1 MKVAK
6 QTSVNRPTKTK
17 IPSGP
22 AKTKPASPS
31 PSPEPSPI
39 RVLKIAECPSISL
52 QSTLTYHVGRDHGGQ
67 ILLRVYG
74 NTGGGQFNP
83 DWVPL
88 TALRDSLA
96 EYPKDRPMSAAAL
109 RPLFKHRSVNTPAFL
124 FAVLIA
130 EDLVSRVPGNA
141 YSLGDA
147 GPFLQSIQ
155 ALADSKVDLS
165 AEVDTPQSATG

>member
-6 QTSVNRPTKTK
+6 QTSVNRPAKAKSPSISKTKT
-17 IPSGP
+17 
-22 AKTKPASPS
+22 
-31 PSPEPSPI
+31 SPEPTPI

-52 QSTLTYHVGRDHGGQ
+52 QSTLTYHVGRDQGGQ

-96 EYPKDRPMSAAAL
+96 EYPKDRPMAVAAL
-109 RPLFKHRSVNTPAFL
+109 RPLFKNRSVNTPAFL

-130 EDLVSRVPGNA
+130 EGLVSREGHGYAV
-141 YSLGDA
+141 GDA
-147 GPFLQSIQ
+147 EPFVKAIQ
-155 ALADSKVDLS
+155 ALIDAKVDLS
-165 AEVDTPQSATG
+165 AEVAVSQKP

>member
-6 QTSVNRPTKTK
+6 QTSVNHPTKTK
-17 IPSGP
+17 LPST

-31 PSPEPSPI
+31 PASTEPNPI

-52 QSTLTYHVGRDHGGQ
+52 QSTLTYHVGRDQGGQ

-88 TALRDSLA
+88 TALQDSLA
-96 EYPKDRPMSAAAL
+96 EYPKDRPMAVAAL
-109 RPLFKHRSVNTPAFL
+109 RPLFKNRSVNTPAFL

-130 EDLVSRVPGNA
+130 EGLVTREGHGYAV
-141 YSLGDA
+141 GDA
-147 GPFLQSIQ
+147 GPFLKTIQ
-155 ALADSKVDLS
+155 ALIDSKVDLS
-165 AEVDTPQSATG
+165 GEVDTPQSATG